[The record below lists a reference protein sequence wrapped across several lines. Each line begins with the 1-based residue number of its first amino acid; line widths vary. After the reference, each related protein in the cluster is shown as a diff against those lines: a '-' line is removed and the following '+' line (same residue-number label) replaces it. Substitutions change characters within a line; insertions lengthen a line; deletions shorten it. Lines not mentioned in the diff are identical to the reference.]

1 MHAPKLFELCLCFVR
16 PESLQLNLSPES
28 AISVTS
34 SPSSTAMA
42 GDTVTLTC
50 SLTLFEELTITPDF
64 QWVGPDGVTLTGA
77 YQVTIGQT
85 LFSSVLQLHW
95 IKASEAGQY
104 NCTAIL
110 GRYITSNTTTIT
122 VQSKCHSF

>member
-1 MHAPKLFELCLCFVR
+1 MMAYFSILTICFLENEFQV
-16 PESLQLNLSPES
+16 NLSPEP
-28 AISVTS
+28 AISVTP
-34 SPSSTAMA
+34 SPFSTVMA

-50 SLTLFEELTITPDF
+50 SLTLFEELTVTPDL
-64 QWVGPDGVTLTGA
+64 QWVGPGGVTLTGA

-95 IKASEAGQY
+95 VRASQAGEY

-110 GRYITSNTTTIT
+110 GRYTTSNTTTIT